1 VRGFRFSLD
10 RLLRLKEQK
19 EEQMKNELR
28 RKRDE
33 IAAVEEELKELE
45 ESIEQAYEEERKI
58 IVGEDES
65 LRREDVVAFR
75 IQLHER
81 KKEAEKKLLVLRA
94 EERTLM
100 KKLVEVMK
108 EKRTLERLKERR
120 YREFAME
127 QNRQDM
133 RTLDEIALR
142 SFMKRGESG

>member
-1 VRGFRFSLD
+1 MRGFKFSLD

-33 IAAVEEELKELE
+33 IATVKEKLKELE

-58 IVGEDES
+58 IMGKDES
-65 LRREDVVAFR
+65 LKREDVVVFR
-75 IQLHER
+75 AQLHER

-142 SFMKRGESG
+142 RFMKRGESG